1 MSIDNLRFKGLS
13 KTLLEA
19 VIREIENNL
28 TDEIKY
34 IKTENERLQKEV
46 CRLVQIVKMYNKN
59 ID

>member
-1 MSIDNLRFKGLS
+1 MSIADLRFKSIS
-13 KTLLEA
+13 KPLLEA

>member
-19 VIREIENNL
+19 VIKEIENNL

>member
-34 IKTENERLQKEV
+34 IKTENERLHKEV